1 MLRFICPGYKLVYP
15 VCVLISVSPLTLFV
29 VRKHVALLL
38 QTHWKVKCLWL
49 SYRDLRNELLQGV
62 PLTILAIKE
71 MTATL
76 LQAKESSR
84 ANGDFI
90 CFLAFHLS
98 KTK

>member
-1 MLRFICPGYKLVYP
+1 MYP

-29 VRKHVALLL
+29 VRGHVALLL
-38 QTHWKVKCLWL
+38 QTHWEVKCLWL
-49 SYRDLRNELLQGV
+49 SSRDLRDKVHQGV
-62 PLTILAIKE
+62 PLAILAIKE

-76 LQAKESSR
+76 LRAKENSR

-90 CFLAFHLS
+90 CCLAFHLS